1 MAVKTRPSGNANSAT
16 AIKKANHDFMQ
27 QSIEKLAYC
36 PVTGGSGQFATFT
49 QNQTL
54 FFDLPTLGSAYIKAF
69 LITYSIVFT
78 PANSGTASY
87 AINAAFPWNILSQIK
102 LDYGNTQINAHPYFL
117 KCLDILHG
125 YTRGPQQTVL
135 CGNNDQT
142 IATQL
147 ASQPPALTPGTQYT
161 ITGKFL
167 LRLNA
172 IGEDTVPGILPANT
186 VGNTPQLK
194 LTCATLM
201 GNDPLTNPIAGT
213 NGNGTAAI
221 TVSNTSQISVE
232 AVYLDGSSMKTN
244 IPYLMNLDVEPTLQ
258 YYWEPPLTPFNAG
271 TTWQRKQISTL
282 LEHWY
287 MISIIIDG
295 QQSNTFLSSWN
306 NLTAFAIGPDAGG
319 QNFFRG
325 YNAGNNIPI
334 WDYFDREWRLPHGQD
349 LDLGVLAW
357 VDAPSKGVTN
367 PENRHGSQV
376 LNMDPSN
383 GGFVS
388 TNHYYQ
394 VGAVSTANNIVPRV
408 ETFLVSMNKQGLKI
422 V

>member
-1 MAVKTRPSGNANSAT
+1 MATSAQQT
-16 AIKKANHDFMQ
+16 QAQQIAAIKAANHMFMQ
-27 QSIEKLAYC
+27 QSIEQTAFL

-54 FFDLPTLGSAYIKAF
+54 YFDLPTLGSAYIKAF

-78 PANSGTASY
+78 PASSGTASY
-87 AINAAFPWNILSQIK
+87 AINAAFPWNIFSQVK
-102 LDYGNTQINAHPYFL
+102 LDYGATQINTHPYFL
-117 KCLDILHG
+117 KCIDMLQG
-125 YTRGPQQTVL
+125 YQTAPQQLVL
-135 CGNNDQT
+135 AGNNDQT

-147 ASQPPALTPGTQYT
+147 GSQPPALTPGTPYT

-167 LRLNA
+167 LRLNP

-194 LTCATLM
+194 LTCATMM
-201 GNDPLTNPIAGT
+201 GADPLVNPIAGT
-213 NGNGTAAI
+213 NGNGTASI
-221 TVSNTSQISVE
+221 SVSNASTVSVE
-232 AVYLDGSSMKTN
+232 AIYLNGSSMKTN
-244 IPYLMNLDVEPTLQ
+244 IPYLMNLDVEPTIQ
-258 YYWEPPLTPFNAG
+258 YYWEPPLTPFNQG

-287 MISIIIDG
+287 VISLIIDG

-319 QNFFRG
+319 QNFFQG
-325 YNAGNNIPI
+325 WNSGNNVPI
-334 WDYFDREWRLPHGQD
+334 WDYFDRNWRLPHGQD
-349 LDLGVLAW
+349 MDLGVLVW
-357 VDAPSKGVTN
+357 VDAPARGITN
-367 PENRHGSQV
+367 PRSRHGTQV
-376 LNMDPSN
+376 LNMEPN

-394 VGAVSTANNIVPRV
+394 VNTVSSSNGITPRV